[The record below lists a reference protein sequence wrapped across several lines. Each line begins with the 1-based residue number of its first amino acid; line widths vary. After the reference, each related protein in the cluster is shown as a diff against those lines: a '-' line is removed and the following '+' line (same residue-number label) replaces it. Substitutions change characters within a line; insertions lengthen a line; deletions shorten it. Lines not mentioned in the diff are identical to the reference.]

1 MKTVIFGASG
11 GVGSH
16 LVRQPLGIWERVTQS
31 GEWIAALPS
40 LPPRRIL
47 KSSMLPTSLIP
58 GSLAKAIDSADAV
71 ISCLGARRKIPNNP
85 WSKVTSPSD
94 LMERFSRSL
103 IEAMTAPGVPKRLL
117 IVSAAGVG
125 TSAPLIHPALRF
137 LFDHSSVGIEYKD
150 LAKMEHQVERSNLD
164 WTIVRPVT
172 LTKGKLT
179 NKVKQCS
186 RYGLTDSISRA
197 DVAGFLLRCLEES
210 ASNTSRTPIICTA

>member
-16 LVRQPLGIWERVTQS
+16 LVRQALGKGHAVRGVYRSSSIP
-31 GEWIAALPS
+31 PS
-40 LPPRRIL
+40 APNLEVVYVADFFDPRA
-47 KSSMLPTSLIP
+47 
-58 GSLAKAIDSADAV
+58 LAKAIDSADAV

-103 IEAMTAPGVPKRLL
+103 IEAMTAPGMPKRLL

-210 ASNTSRTPIICTA
+210 TSNTSRTPMICTA